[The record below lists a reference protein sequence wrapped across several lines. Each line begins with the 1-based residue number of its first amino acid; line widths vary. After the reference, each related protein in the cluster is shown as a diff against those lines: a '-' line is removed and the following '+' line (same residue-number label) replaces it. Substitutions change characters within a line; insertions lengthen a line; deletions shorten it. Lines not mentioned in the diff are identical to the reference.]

1 MNGFTLE
8 LYQAGGSERI
18 EGVTSFVGEDA
29 SGSFGIRSGHARFMT
44 LLSIGLARWRCG
56 DSPWQYLALPG
67 ALLYFVHDRMQ
78 ITARHY
84 LKDTD
89 HERISH
95 LLRERMATEE
105 QQLGAAKESLR
116 RMEEE
121 LLRRMWEL
129 RRQR

>member
-8 LYQAGGSERI
+8 LYKAGGGERI
-18 EGVTSFVGEDA
+18 EGVTSFVGEDV
-29 SGSFGIRSGHARFMT
+29 SGSFGIRPDHARFMT
-44 LLSIGLARWRCG
+44 LLCVGLARLRCG
-56 DSPWQYLALPG
+56 DGPWQYLALSG
-67 ALLYFVHDRMQ
+67 GLLYFVQDRLQ

-89 HERISH
+89 HARISR
-95 LLRERMATEE
+95 LLRERTAAEE

-129 RRQR
+129 RRR